1 MKTETTPLSGLLV
14 IQPTLYRDNR
24 GYFYEGFHQKRYA
37 ESTIPPMVQMNLS
50 HSTKN
55 VLRGLH
61 YQLPNAQGKLVSVIQ
76 GRIFDVAVD
85 IRSSSPTFGKHFSIV
100 LDDEKH
106 AALYIPPGFAHGF
119 CVLSDTADVMY
130 QCTDFYAKESE
141 RGIMWN
147 DTTLNIPWPIKDPI
161 LSEKDQI
168 YPTFDE
174 LTHIYA

>member
-1 MKTETTPLSGLLV
+1 V
-14 IQPTLYRDNR
+14 IEPTLYRDHR

-37 ESTIPPMVQMNLS
+37 ECAIPPMVQMNLS
-50 HSTKN
+50 HSAKN

-130 QCTDFYAKESE
+130 QCTDFYAKDSE
-141 RGIMWN
+141 HGILWN
-147 DTTLNIPWPIKDPI
+147 DATLNIPWPVKDPI

-168 YPTFDE
+168 YPTFAE
-174 LTHIYA
+174 LTHLYA